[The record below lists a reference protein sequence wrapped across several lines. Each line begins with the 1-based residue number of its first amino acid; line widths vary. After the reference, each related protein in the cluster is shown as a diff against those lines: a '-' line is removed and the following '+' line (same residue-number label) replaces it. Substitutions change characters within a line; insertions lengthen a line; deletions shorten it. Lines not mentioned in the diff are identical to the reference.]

1 MCRQGWRRRSSWG
14 LEEPSSGCS
23 SVRSQRKTKSTY
35 AKWFCGFVW
44 AMKPDNPIWQSLLS
58 SSLLLYLPNICESF
72 PFTFAAATTQLKRRM
87 IGPCVI
93 CRVCLFLGW
102 SRPLGRDQI
111 VYLCLNL
118 DMRSDRMWTAVR
130 RRDWMRVLTVASK
143 RRHGEGGTT
152 LIDSIDI
159 KSSEEQARWGR
170 VQGKQSRAT
179 HALKTRLILLLCP
192 LKWTS
197 RDV

>member
-1 MCRQGWRRRSSWG
+1 MQQLAKDKERETRLCVVRGGGGGVAEGLRSRHQAV
-14 LEEPSSGCS
+14 LFFCS
-23 SVRSQRKTKSTY
+23 IAKKTKSTY

-44 AMKPDNPIWQSLLS
+44 AMKPDNPIWQRLLS

-72 PFTFAAATTQLKRRM
+72 PFTFAAATTQLQRRM

-111 VYLCLNL
+111 VYLCPNL
-118 DMRSDRMWTAVR
+118 DMRLSDRMWTAAR

-152 LIDSIDI
+152 DRLDRYQI
-159 KSSEEQARWGR
+159 KW
-170 VQGKQSRAT
+170 RAGQMGT
-179 HALKTRLILLLCP
+179 GA
-192 LKWTS
+192 S
-197 RDV
+197 